1 MDRGKE
7 RGKEDRDT
15 HLADR
20 RADRHTSSQAG
31 RQQAGK
37 VSAFI
42 HTNYKF
48 NLTLIF
54 FVLQW
59 LLPSY
64 HLWNFLSTA
73 SLMGCVAF
81 PAHDYAL
88 PMFSTYSLFLLLS
101 VVLFALSLLLLLFC
115 VRVEFFFRV
124 FVHFHYKFIFE
135 KFT

>member
-1 MDRGKE
+1 MDREEE
-7 RGKEDRDT
+7 RGREHRDT

-20 RADRHTSSQAG
+20 RADRQAV

-64 HLWNFLSTA
+64 HLWNFLSAA

-88 PMFSTYSLFLLLS
+88 PMFSTYSLS
-101 VVLFALSLLLLLFC
+101 RSLSLSFSLLYHSFYCCSAFELS
-115 VRVEFFFRV
+115 FFSPV

-135 KFT
+135 KLT

>member
-1 MDRGKE
+1 MDREEE
-7 RGKEDRDT
+7 RGREHRDT

-20 RADRHTSSQAG
+20 RADRQAV
-31 RQQAGK
+31 RQAGK

-88 PMFSTYSLFLLLS
+88 PMFSTYSLFLLFS

-115 VRVEFFFRV
+115 VRVEFFFPGFCTLPLQV
-124 FVHFHYKFIFE
+124 YL
-135 KFT
+135 